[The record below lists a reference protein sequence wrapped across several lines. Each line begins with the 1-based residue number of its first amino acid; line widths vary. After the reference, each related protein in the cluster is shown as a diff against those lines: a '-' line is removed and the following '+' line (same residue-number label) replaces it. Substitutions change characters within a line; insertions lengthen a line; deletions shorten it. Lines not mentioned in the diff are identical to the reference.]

1 MTDYRF
7 DLHIHSR
14 HSHDCSVPV
23 SDILDRAMALGLAGV
38 AIADHDSFAGSAE
51 ALSRAPEELLVI
63 PAAELATEY
72 GHMLCYFIH
81 RAPEA
86 AGLERSGAF
95 FRFEDVRRFVSDE
108 GGLLFA
114 AHPCRGSRFSEEIL
128 PQLDG
133 IEVFNGRNTSR
144 LQDAN
149 KRAMAMQRTHA
160 LPFSAG
166 SDAHL
171 LDEVG
176 KAARIF
182 RFAHTPQLDAVRD
195 ALARETSGAVYGEY
209 LRMAPQARYDLMRH
223 LRDRSYQRAARTAL
237 KAVSSTYYDTFSAVR
252 GSTRALSGG
261 HVYELEEP
269 EP

>member
-23 SDILDRAMALGLAGV
+23 ADILARAKTLGLTGV
-38 AIADHDSFAGSAE
+38 AIADHDSFGGSAE
-51 ALSRAPEELLVI
+51 ALSLAPEGLLVI

-86 AGLERSGAF
+86 AGLARSGAL
-95 FRFEDVRRFVSDE
+95 FRFADVRRFVSDE

-114 AHPCRGSRFSEEIL
+114 AHPCRGSRFSAEIL

-144 LQDAN
+144 LQGAN
-149 KRAMAMQRTHA
+149 ERAMDLQRTHSI
-160 LPFSAG
+160 PFSAG

-171 LDEVG
+171 LCEVG

-182 RFAHTPQLDAVRD
+182 RFGHAPGLDTVRD
-195 ALARETSGAVYGEY
+195 ALARETAGAVYGEY
-209 LRMAPQARYDLMRH
+209 LKMAPQARYDLARH
-223 LRDRSYQRAARTAL
+223 LQNHSCKRAVRTAL

-252 GSTRALSGG
+252 ASTRALAGG
-261 HVYELEEP
+261 HVYELEGTEP
-269 EP
+269 

>member
-23 SDILDRAMALGLAGV
+23 SDILDRAKTLGLAGV

-51 ALSRAPEELLVI
+51 ALSLAPEGLLVI

-81 RAPEA
+81 RAPER
-86 AGLERSGAF
+86 AGLDRTGAF
-95 FRFEDVRRFVSDE
+95 FRFADVRRFVSDE

-114 AHPCRGSRFSEEIL
+114 AHPFRGGRFSEEIL

-133 IEVFNGRNTSR
+133 IEAFNGRNTSR

-149 KRAMAMQRTHA
+149 ERAMAMQRAHA
-160 LPFSAG
+160 TAFSAG

-171 LDEVG
+171 LGEVG
-176 KAARIF
+176 KTARIF
-182 RFAHTPQLDAVRD
+182 RFAHAPGLDTVRE

-209 LRMAPQARYDLMRH
+209 LRMAPQARYDFTRH
-223 LRDRSYQRAARTAL
+223 LQNRSYKRAARTAL
-237 KAVSSTYYDTFSAVR
+237 KAISSTYYDTFSALR
-252 GSTRALSGG
+252 SSTRALAGG
-261 HVYELEEP
+261 HVYELEGAEP
-269 EP
+269 